1 MGETIMRG
9 HSTRSE
15 DQIPEDRRP
24 KGQAGHERREEE
36 ADVLVEDALLRLV
49 GEDEDRF
56 AYDAEKSGDG
66 AGIYDASGNV
76 KTDEID
82 AIIAVVDDPTVL
94 EWEAP
99 IKNQQQHLILRLAA
113 TSTGA
118 MCPRKTSWPW
128 KPCATASAATR

>member
-1 MGETIMRG
+1 MRG

-36 ADVLVEDALLRLV
+36 ADVLVEDALLRLA

-66 AGIYDASGNV
+66 VGIYAMMPQETSRPMRSTPSSPASMIPLFWNG
-76 KTDEID
+76 KRRSRISS
-82 AIIAVVDDPTVL
+82 
-94 EWEAP
+94 
-99 IKNQQQHLILRLAA
+99 
-113 TSTGA
+113 ST
-118 MCPRKTSWPW
+118 
-128 KPCATASAATR
+128 